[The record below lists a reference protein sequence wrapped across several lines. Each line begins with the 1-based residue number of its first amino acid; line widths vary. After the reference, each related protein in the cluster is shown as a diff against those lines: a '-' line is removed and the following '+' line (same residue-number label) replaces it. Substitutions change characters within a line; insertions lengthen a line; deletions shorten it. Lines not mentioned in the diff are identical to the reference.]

1 MQRIIKKI
9 IVYFLVLS
17 IVVFGVALGYIWL
30 KNDNAEKLNS
40 AYSELESYREIYE
53 PLGDMLTGYAVVSDE
68 RYGKK
73 ISEDDLIPVDVPENC
88 SENIILNVDDVIGKY
103 YRVNVTAGTVIT
115 IDLVMDFPQTS
126 DERAFD
132 VITKFNPIGLETNDF
147 VDIRFQ
153 MPSGEDYVA
162 LSHKR
167 VEGVYSGVLKL
178 VMSEYDILI
187 YNSLIVDQILFK
199 GSIIY
204 ATKYLEPGG
213 QESAVENYPYSE
225 QIISLLYNNPNTEKV
240 ISIETAHINRISLEK
255 AYTEYAED
263 DLTKTMIESG
273 KSEIP
278 SRIQNGE
285 SEYRTQKE
293 IEEQKRL
300 EEAII
305 SASGG

>member
-1 MQRIIKKI
+1 M
-9 IVYFLVLS
+9 
-17 IVVFGVALGYIWL
+17 VFGVARGYIWL
-30 KNDNAEKLNS
+30 KNGHAEKLS
-40 AYSELESYREIYE
+40 AATAELESYKEIYE
-53 PLGDMLTGYAVVSDE
+53 PLGEIFTGYAVVEDE
-68 RYGKK
+68 RYGKQ
-73 ISEDDLIPVDVPENC
+73 IAEEDLMLVDVPENC
-88 SENIILNVDDVIGKY
+88 YANIIFDIDEIIGKY
-103 YRVNVTAGTVIT
+103 YRVNVTSGTVLSE
-115 IDLVMDFPQTS
+115 DLIMEFPQTS

-132 VITKFNPIGLETNDF
+132 VITKFNPIGLEPNDF

-213 QESAVENYPYSE
+213 QEAAIENYPYSNE
-225 QIISLLYNNPNTEKV
+225 IITLLYYNPNTDRGV
-240 ISIETAHINRISLEK
+240 NFVTAHKNRNAMEE
-255 AYTEYAED
+255 AYATYAED
-263 DLTKTMIESG
+263 EIKKTLIETG

-305 SASGG
+305 NGG